1 MFTQSSLGNSQ
12 FWERNWSIS
21 KDLAYKIAISILV
34 SDRGVKTDTSF
45 ICRKRALLDTFSRSG
60 NDFDRFYF
68 IYVHMQSPTSGRVPL
83 SKMIGYH

>member
-1 MFTQSSLGNSQ
+1 MVTPNFGRETGVLQDSN
-12 FWERNWSIS
+12 
-21 KDLAYKIAISILV
+21 KYLV
-34 SDRGVKTDTSF
+34 FDRGVKTDTSF
-45 ICRKRALLDTFSRSG
+45 ICRKRVLLDTFSRSG

>member
-34 SDRGVKTDTSF
+34 SDRGVKTDASF
-45 ICRKRALLDTFSRSG
+45 ICCETALLDTFSRFG
-60 NDFDRFYF
+60 NDFDRVFFY
-68 IYVHMQSPTSGRVPL
+68 
-83 SKMIGYH
+83 